1 VRQIDVQAWARDAG
15 SREDIWYHML
25 MARTQTLVQL
35 DDGLVALLDQRAAR
49 SGASRSA
56 LIRQAIEAY
65 LAGDAD
71 TAIDEAIL
79 AGYGRV
85 PADEPAADVIALATA
100 SIEAEPW

>member
-1 VRQIDVQAWARDAG
+1 
-15 SREDIWYHML
+15 M
-25 MARTQTLVQL
+25 QL
-35 DDGLVALLDQRAAR
+35 DDGLVALLDQRASK

-71 TAIDEAIL
+71 GAIDAAIVARYERIPAEDPTPEVIVL
-79 AGYGRV
+79 A
-85 PADEPAADVIALATA
+85 AA

>member
-1 VRQIDVQAWARDAG
+1 
-15 SREDIWYHML
+15 ML

-71 TAIDEAIL
+71 AVIDEAIL

-85 PADEPAADVIALATA
+85 PADEPTADVIALAA
-100 SIEAEPW
+100 GSIEAEPW

>member
-1 VRQIDVQAWARDAG
+1 M
-15 SREDIWYHML
+15 SMT
-25 MARTQTLVQL
+25 RTQTLVQL

-65 LAGDAD
+65 LAGDVDA
-71 TAIDEAIL
+71 AIDEAIV
-79 AGYGRV
+79 AGYARL
-85 PADEPAADVIALATA
+85 PAEEPGPDMTALAAA

>member
-1 VRQIDVQAWARDAG
+1 
-15 SREDIWYHML
+15 ML

-35 DDGLVALLDQRAAR
+35 EDGLVALLDQRASK

-65 LAGDAD
+65 LAGDVDA
-71 TAIDEAIL
+71 AIDEAIVE
-79 AGYGRV
+79 GYGRV
-85 PADEPAADVIALATA
+85 PAEEPTADVIALATA

>member
-1 VRQIDVQAWARDAG
+1 
-15 SREDIWYHML
+15 ML

-35 DDGLVALLDQRAAR
+35 DDGLVALLDQRASK

-65 LAGDAD
+65 LAGDVDA
-71 TAIDEAIL
+71 AIDEAIVE
-79 AGYGRV
+79 GYGRV
-85 PADEPAADVIALATA
+85 PAEEPTADVIALATA